1 MLFQIDHRSSRLAA
15 LLSELFCPLSL
26 PLVLALISL
35 QQLQYDSFIHLLPF
49 IVVIARNS
57 ISLAIG
63 IDVIFF
69 LLSEGGPVESKKRH
83 CKWRALTLIINK
95 ALLRSWGL
103 GHIIKERIPRK
114 GVKLRAFSILSEPF
128 VCAYWKIWATSS
140 LSDLI
145 QIISQSGLLDSEW
158 VREVLGL
165 SPNVGL
171 EALAESLNIPE
182 GSQDKDSL
190 KVLTELPRSQSM
202 KVLALL
208 VGSLVIVVM
217 KNEGALLHFHDMG
230 KDHGMRKRK
239 KRCKVRRYREW
250 RRQSCGD
257 SWSRQRAPLEQKA
270 ASCKHYSKSSRI
282 QQDCRHEMPIKSVKG
297 SLIKAGKQEDL
308 TELMMDRISK
318 GERLS

>member
-1 MLFQIDHRSSRLAA
+1 MKLRLEKVSPAVASS
-15 LLSELFCPLSL
+15 S
-26 PLVLALISL
+26 
-35 QQLQYDSFIHLLPF
+35 
-49 IVVIARNS
+49 VVGS
-57 ISLAIG
+57 SG
-63 IDVIFF
+63 CFF
-69 LLSEGGPVESKKRH
+69 F
-83 CKWRALTLIINK
+83 
-95 ALLRSWGL
+95 
-103 GHIIKERIPRK
+103 
-114 GVKLRAFSILSEPF
+114 RAFSILSEPF

-217 KNEGALLHFHDMG
+217 KNEGVLLHFHDMG

-239 KRCKVRRYREW
+239 KRCKVRRYREV
-250 RRQSCGD
+250 
-257 SWSRQRAPLEQKA
+257 E
-270 ASCKHYSKSSRI
+270 
-282 QQDCRHEMPIKSVKG
+282 
-297 SLIKAGKQEDL
+297 
-308 TELMMDRISK
+308 
-318 GERLS
+318 